1 MESSECNLLKLKM
14 QRLEQEKVEL
24 LKSIETEREL
34 FNRIM
39 AEHKELKVKE
49 ERIKELE
56 GVNESLTAK
65 LVQFKQ
71 YLENKEETIVKLHK
85 VSLICHFFDTNCVCC
100 VFKYFKKVVVLNNY
114 SGWSR

>member
-1 MESSECNLLKLKM
+1 MESSECNLLKLKV

-24 LKSIETEREL
+24 LKSIEIEREL
-34 FNRIM
+34 FNRIS

-65 LVQFKQ
+65 LVQLKQ

-85 VSLICHFFDTNCVCC
+85 VSLICSLIICVC
-100 VFKYFKKVVVLNNY
+100 
-114 SGWSR
+114 